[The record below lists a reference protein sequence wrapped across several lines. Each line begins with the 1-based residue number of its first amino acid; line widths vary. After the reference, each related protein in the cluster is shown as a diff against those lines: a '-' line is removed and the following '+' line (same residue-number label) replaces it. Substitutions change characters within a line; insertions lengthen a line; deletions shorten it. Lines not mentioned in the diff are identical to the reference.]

1 MRPSTVCVV
10 LGQEHT
16 HDAPDIPPASSHPE
30 RYPRVIPL
38 SGTAA
43 TPHPPLTPPRG
54 EGHLSGATTRF
65 AHVLRRSGLRP
76 GKKPSEGTL
85 AELGRRAASRDAPG
99 RQYHAGGSG
108 QAGSA
113 PKRRVQFHAPWGG
126 YRACGGQS
134 AWI

>member
-1 MRPSTVCVV
+1 MPFGQEPV
-10 LGQEHT
+10 LGHICLIL
-16 HDAPDIPPASSHPE
+16 H
-30 RYPRVIPL
+30 
-38 SGTAA
+38 
-43 TPHPPLTPPRG
+43 G
-54 EGHLSGATTRF
+54 E
-65 AHVLRRSGLRP
+65 GLRP
-76 GKKPSEGTL
+76 GKKHPEGTL

-134 AWI
+134 ALIWPLHPVMG